1 MAMETK
7 EIVKILTDNISK
19 VIKGKE
25 EIIKI
30 FVCTFLSGGHVLLD
44 DIPGVGKTTM
54 VKALAKLIKT
64 EDGSEEGAIAKFKR
78 LQCTPDLLPYD
89 ITGVEVFNAKTQEF
103 EFMPGPVFCDIFL
116 TDELNRTPPKVQSA
130 LLEVMAERQVS
141 IGRKTHSLSKI
152 FFTAA
157 TQNPVESLGTYP
169 LPTAQLDR
177 FMASISL
184 GYPDDDA
191 ALEILRGNPGKTELE
206 KLEPIVSDIDIM
218 NSREEQEEVFCH
230 PALEKAIID
239 ICNASRKHTEI
250 ELGASPRASLHL
262 LSLSR
267 TIALANGRDWIE
279 DKDISI
285 IAPFVITHRCIFKSN
300 INKPKEI
307 IKEITDEVL
316 QKMNKKT
323 DWSKPAY

>member
-1 MAMETK
+1 MDMKTNQ
-7 EIVKILTDNISK
+7 IVKVLTDNISK

-64 EDGSEEGAIAKFKR
+64 DDDTIAKFKR

-89 ITGVEVFNAKTQEF
+89 ITGVEIFNAKNQEF

-130 LLEVMAERQVS
+130 LLEVMAERQVT
-141 IGRKTHSLSKI
+141 IGRETHKLSKI

-169 LPTAQLDR
+169 LPAAQLDR
-177 FMASISL
+177 FMTSISL
-184 GYPDDDA
+184 GYPNDEA

-206 KLEPIVSDIDIM
+206 KLEPVVSADEIL
-218 NSREEQEEVFCH
+218 NSREEQAEVFCH

-239 ICNASRKHTEI
+239 ICNSSRKHTEI
-250 ELGASPRASLHL
+250 ELGASPRASLHIL
-262 LSLSR
+262 ALAR
-267 TIALANGRDWIE
+267 TLALANERDWIE
-279 DKDISI
+279 DKDISEL
-285 IAPFVITHRCIFKSN
+285 APFVLTHRCIFKSH
-300 INKPKEI
+300 INKSKEL
-307 IKEITDEVL
+307 IKEITNDVL

-323 DWSKPAY
+323 DWSKSSC